1 MHRRTLIRRS
11 SLLLPWLL
19 AACGGGERHDFPPL
33 RYGYLEPLRLN
44 VAAVKI
50 EQRFVSS
57 GASPDVS
64 QHDPVPPV
72 QALRA
77 MAEDRLQAL
86 GSSGQ
91 AVFIIQDASLTRRGD
106 TITGTMAVRLEIAT
120 VTGSNGGFAEARA
133 SRVRTGSIDDLPGVL
148 YDMTKQMMDAMNVEF
163 EFQLRRSLRSWLLSP
178 GAPATPVE
186 QQPLTP
192 PAPPVRPLRP

>member
-1 MHRRTLIRRS
+1 MHRCTLIRRS

-50 EQRFVSS
+50 EPRFIPS

-64 QHDPVPPV
+64 QYDPVPPV
-72 QALRA
+72 RALRN
-77 MAEDRLQAL
+77 MAEDRLQAF

-91 AVFIIQDASLTRRGD
+91 AVFIIQDASLIRQRD
-106 TITGTMAVRLEIAT
+106 TITGTMAVRLEIAAS
-120 VTGSNGGFAEARA
+120 GNSRAGYAEAHT
-133 SRVRTGSIDDLPGVL
+133 SRVRTGDIDDLPAVL

-163 EFQLRRSLRSWLLSP
+163 EFQVRRSLRGWLLSA
-178 GAPATPVE
+178 GAAETPVL
-186 QQPLTP
+186 QHPLDTP
-192 PAPPVRPLRP
+192 I